1 MYKRMDF
8 ASVLGLLYNHIS
20 VGSALLVQ
28 LYWAMWK
35 PLGVERA
42 TKLDFHAFLYSYLI
56 NLLFTSMSG
65 SRIGKKN
72 YSL

>member
-1 MYKRMDF
+1 MDF
-8 ASVLGLLYNHIS
+8 AGVLGLLYNHIS

-56 NLLFTSMSG
+56 NHFLFTPMSG
-65 SRIGKKN
+65 SHVGKKI